1 MEEKEMLQHLFVFK
15 TYKDLLGLSSSM
27 MSKFPGDE
35 PGAIQFLE
43 EQKRAILDFIENE
56 GSQELQEAIPYWA
69 DFLQDDLN
77 KPAEDFSQAIKR
89 FAMVLATA
97 VVTDPENSKVFVKG
111 MVAHEKF
118 KSDFG
123 IEDWLLRWDN

>member
-1 MEEKEMLQHLFVFK
+1 MLQHLFVFK

-35 PGAIQFLE
+35 PGAIEFLE
-43 EQKRAILDFIENE
+43 EQKRAVLDFIENE
-56 GSQELQEAIPYWA
+56 GSQELKEAIPHWSE
-69 DFLQDDLN
+69 FIQDDLN

-97 VVTDPENSKVFVKG
+97 VAMDPDNAQVFVKG
-111 MVAHEKF
+111 MVSQERLRSEF
-118 KSDFG
+118 N
-123 IEDWLLRWDN
+123 IED